1 MTTRPNTASELA
13 ALRATLEAKMNADE
27 RDRIEA
33 KAQRDGMADDIAA
46 IRKNASAID
55 NRVAHIENDMSKV
68 KPVIA
73 RVNSWQSM
81 VMGGM
86 IVFGMIGGMVAV
98 FWEAVRIKIGDY
110 FAGSG

>member
-1 MTTRPNTASELA
+1 MTQRPNTANELA
-13 ALRATLEAKMNADE
+13 AMRATLEAKMKADE
-27 RDRIEA
+27 RDRVEA
-33 KAQRDGMADDIAA
+33 KEQRDAMASDIHA
-46 IRKNASAID
+46 IRANASAID
-55 NRVAHIENDMSKV
+55 NRVSNIENDMNKV

-86 IVFGMIGGMVAV
+86 IVFGLIGGMVTV

-110 FAGSG
+110 FAGGG